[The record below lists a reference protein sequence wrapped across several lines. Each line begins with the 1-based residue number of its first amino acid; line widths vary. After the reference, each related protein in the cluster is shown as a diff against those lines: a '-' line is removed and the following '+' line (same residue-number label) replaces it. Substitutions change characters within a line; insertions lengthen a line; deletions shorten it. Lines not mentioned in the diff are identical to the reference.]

1 MCMIHYVSERKF
13 FQGGIFYIRLNQV
26 FQLDTLLKKLF
37 NEAIKCFKLSP
48 EQKIEINENIE
59 RDTFVIDFLFNF
71 FNLKLDK

>member
-1 MCMIHYVSERKF
+1 MYMIHYVTERKF

-26 FQLDTLLKKLF
+26 FQLETLLKKLF

-48 EQKIEINENIE
+48 EQKIEINENID

-71 FNLKLDK
+71 FN